1 VRPSDDTAGLT
12 FRLFATLSEAVG
24 GGWSQATRNAFFL
37 SPRYLEA
44 IEQSSLAGLSFRY
57 AVCYDGTDPVGVFYF
72 QLADLSSREMG
83 SFLNLSGYGDLAAHL
98 GDHMHRLLFMGRKNS
113 RKWLLVCGS
122 LLVSGNHGYALTD
135 ERYRSPCFAAL
146 PGIIRDLA
154 AALEADGEKVVA
166 VSAKDFYADDR
177 TSVAGLSKQGFR
189 RMVIDPNMIVALDPA
204 WRSFDDYL
212 DAMSA
217 KYRLRANNALKK
229 VKHMTRRTLSY
240 DELKRCAQD
249 LEALYL
255 NVQKKAPVRIVR
267 ADSRYFLALKKALKD
282 EFVIRVFEAEGRI
295 TAFTTG
301 FIHGSLYDAHFI
313 GIDYHENRKHSLYLN
328 ILYDFVEQAIAAR
341 SEKLFFGRTALEIKS
356 TVGARA
362 HPLESWLKINSRI
375 LQGVIAPFIPKAE
388 RDDWI
393 QRNPF
398 RE

>member
-12 FRLFATLSEAVG
+12 FRLFATLPEAVR
-24 GGWSQATRNAFFL
+24 GGWSQATRDSFFL
-37 SPRYLEA
+37 SSRYLEA
-44 IEQSSLAGLSFRY
+44 IEQSGLAGLSFRY
-57 AVCYDGTDPVGVFYF
+57 AVCYDGDDPVGVFYF

-83 SFLNLSGYGDLAAHL
+83 SILNLSGYGDLAAHI
-98 GDHMHRLLFMGRKNS
+98 GDHIHRLLFMGRKNS
-113 RKWLLVCGS
+113 KKWLLVCGS

-135 ERYRSPCFAAL
+135 ERYRSACFAVL
-146 PGIIRDLA
+146 PGILRDLSH
-154 AALEADGEKVVA
+154 ALETNGEKVVA
-166 VSAKDFYADDR
+166 VSVKDFYADER
-177 TSVAGLSKQGFR
+177 ESAAGLGRQGFR

-229 VKHMTRRTLSY
+229 IKHMTRRTLTY
-240 DELKRCAQD
+240 EELKRCAPD
-249 LEALYL
+249 LEALYM

-282 EFVIRVFEAEGRI
+282 GFVVRVFETDGRI
-295 TAFTTG
+295 IAFTTG
-301 FIHGSLYDAHFI
+301 FIHGTLYDAHFI
-313 GIDYHENRKHSLYLN
+313 GIDYHDNRKHSLYLN

-362 HPLESWLKINSRI
+362 HALESWLKINSRI
-375 LQGVIAPFIPKAE
+375 LQGLIAPFIPKAAG
-388 RDDWI
+388 DDWI

-398 RE
+398 R